1 MATIGCS
8 DQIYKAYV
16 NLNLKYATTII
27 KNTKF
32 LETLCL
38 HITDSTVTKS
48 IVTNIITPQNTTLE
62 LIDAQKDFSV
72 ALEIELNRIASQF
85 ISYGGLRMFF
95 LITPLENVITKT
107 HPIIDTVLDVIGYV
121 KSNANSL
128 ATVATLMHFTETF
141 DEFAVLYE
149 KTQDKLATNPS
160 KNVCLFYDTD
170 RGFMNDYL
178 QFLSLTYSKT
188 ENEFLTQNIIFRRHT
203 VDNHENVISS
213 VEENTTM
220 RRNLLSFISCDAN
233 GGFIGYYTSGAMNNT
248 NSFWVAQVRYDI
260 QFYIM
265 KLVSKNVPYNALSV
279 NEKVSVGTNCL
290 VLIQNALI
298 RVLEY
303 YKSQGVILEYYQA
316 IVPDQ
321 TQDSRNSGEVKNVQV
336 VYAGINIIV
345 AVNGEISTDIQSAII
360 GSGASNATVSATST
374 IHLFPKEIGVLYES
388 WGGIVKSKDNTDTE
402 NLVSLINSEVA

>member
-1 MATIGCS
+1 
-8 DQIYKAYV
+8 
-16 NLNLKYATTII
+16 
-27 KNTKF
+27 
-32 LETLCL
+32 
-38 HITDSTVTKS
+38 
-48 IVTNIITPQNTTLE
+48 
-62 LIDAQKDFSV
+62 
-72 ALEIELNRIASQF
+72 
-85 ISYGGLRMFF
+85 MFF
-95 LITPLENVITKT
+95 LITPLENVITTT

-160 KNVCLFYDTD
+160 KNICLFYDTD
-170 RGFMNDYL
+170 IGFMNDYL

-213 VEENTTM
+213 VEENKTM

-248 NSFWVAQVRYDI
+248 NSFWVAQVRYDL

-265 KLVSKNVPYNALSV
+265 QLISKAVPYNALSV
-279 NEKVSVGTNCL
+279 NDKVSVGTNCL
-290 VLIQNALI
+290 VLIQNALT

-303 YKSQGVILEYYQA
+303 YKSQGVILDYYEA

-321 TQDSRNSGEVKNVQV
+321 TWNSRNSGEVKNVQIS
-336 VYAGINIIV
+336 YAGVNIIV
-345 AVNGEISTDIQSAII
+345 AVNGEISTDIQTAII
-360 GSGASNATVSATST
+360 ESGASTATVSATST
-374 IHLFPKEIGVLYES
+374 IHLFPKEKGVSYES
-388 WGGIVKSKDNTDTE
+388 WGEIVKTKDNTDTE
-402 NLVSLINSEVA
+402 NLVPLINSEVA